1 MANSKEKK
9 KESEKP
15 ENVVLILFSPEY
27 FGAREEYYQIFLLDY
42 IGMDVWYWKKFSDLS
57 SPMEKN
63 KTMIIYR

>member
-42 IGMDVWYWKKFSDLS
+42 IGMDV
-57 SPMEKN
+57 
-63 KTMIIYR
+63 